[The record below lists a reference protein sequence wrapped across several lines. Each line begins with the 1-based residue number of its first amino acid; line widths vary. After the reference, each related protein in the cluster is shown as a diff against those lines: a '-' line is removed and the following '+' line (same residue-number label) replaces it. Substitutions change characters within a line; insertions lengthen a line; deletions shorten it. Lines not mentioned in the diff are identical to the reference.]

1 MLWVLSTAAGQAEAS
16 TVTAALLLSVGEGPG
31 QVEDLEASWAFRGD
45 ARLPKTRLRVPA
57 FVSSAGALFLQLSSH
72 VCRSSL
78 KPVH

>member
-1 MLWVLSTAAGQAEAS
+1 MLCVLGTAAGQAEAS

-31 QVEDLEASWAFRGD
+31 QVEDLEASWAFIGD
-45 ARLPKTRLRVPA
+45 AKPKTRLHVPA